1 MKVYAVSGSIV
12 RSNLESIQELAEA
25 FPEDEQNVVITG
37 AGGLNRYQK
46 ALEANNGQKDLVGIK
61 ATRLHAKTLAVAMDA
76 YPTVPESLESLQ
88 EAVATGKDVVM
99 GGLVPGYSTDAV
111 AATVA
116 ELLEAEIYIAT
127 NVEGIYTADPE
138 ENPEADV
145 LNEITIEELLEKVSG
160 ENTPGTYSIVDES
173 AARIIQRSG
182 IEARVF
188 HGTPENI
195 SENRDGAGTRILAGS
210 GSS

>member
-12 RSNLESIQELAEA
+12 RSNLEDIQELADA

-46 ALEANNGQKDLVGIK
+46 ALGANNGQKDLVGIK

-138 ENPEADV
+138 ENPEAEV
-145 LNEITIEELLEKVSG
+145 LDEITIEELLEKVSG

-173 AARIIQRSG
+173 AARIIERSG
-182 IEARVF
+182 IEATVF

-195 SENRDGAGTRILAGS
+195 SESRDEAGTRILAGS

>member
-12 RSNLESIQELAEA
+12 RSNLEDIQELAEA

-61 ATRLHAKTLAVAMDA
+61 ATRLHAKTLGVAMDA
-76 YPTVPESLESLQ
+76 YPGVPESLESLQ

-116 ELLEAEIYIAT
+116 ELLDAEMYIAT

-138 ENPEADV
+138 ENPEAEV
-145 LNEITIEELLEKVSG
+145 LDEITIEELLEKVSG

-195 SENRDGAGTRILAGS
+195 SENRDEAGTRILAGS